1 MMKFCPIAS
10 GSSGNC
16 VYVGTETTHLL
27 IDAGLSGKRTEAG
40 LSYIFRKFG
49 EVPKITGIL
58 VTHEHSDHV
67 SGVGILSRRYNLP
80 VYASANTWRFFLRHG
95 TIGEVAPNLRKTVI
109 PGEIIEIGDM
119 EILAFEVP
127 HDASQPVGYHICG
140 NGFKAAV
147 ATDMGYVTDT
157 VRNLLR
163 DVNVMLIESN
173 HDVEMLQNGRYP
185 KALKERVAGSRGHL
199 SNVAAGALLADVADG
214 GSKHIFLGHLSE
226 ENNRP
231 MIALDTVQN
240 ILIANGIAVDKLY
253 VADRH
258 EPSEMVELK
267 TVHKNI
273 DKYS

>member
-40 LSYIFRKFG
+40 LSYIFRNFD
-49 EVPKITGIL
+49 ETPKLSGIL

-67 SGVGILSRRYNLP
+67 SGVGILSRRYKLP
-80 VYASANTWRFFLRHG
+80 VYASVNTWRFFLRHG
-95 TIGEVAPNLRKTVI
+95 TIGEVAPDLRKTII
-109 PGEIIEIGDM
+109 PGETIEIGDM
-119 EILAFEVP
+119 EITAFEVP
-127 HDASQPVGYHICG
+127 HDASQPVGYRICG

-163 DVNVMLIESN
+163 DVNVMLIECN

-199 SNVAAGALLADVADG
+199 SNVAAGALLAEVSDDNC
-214 GSKHIFLGHLSE
+214 KHIFLGHLSE
-226 ENNRP
+226 ENNLP
-231 MIALDTVQN
+231 LVALDTVESMLKAVGAFEAYEFKLCLAEREFVSEAC
-240 ILIANGIAVDKLY
+240 IL
-253 VADRH
+253 
-258 EPSEMVELK
+258 S
-267 TVHKNI
+267 
-273 DKYS
+273 